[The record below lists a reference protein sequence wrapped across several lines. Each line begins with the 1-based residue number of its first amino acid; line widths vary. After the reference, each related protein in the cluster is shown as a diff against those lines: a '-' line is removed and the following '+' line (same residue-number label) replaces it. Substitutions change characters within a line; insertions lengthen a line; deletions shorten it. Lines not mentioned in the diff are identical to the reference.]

1 MGGKL
6 KPLIIYANKYPFSLN
21 EATRKQILE
30 RYVARYINH
39 VTTQKE
45 ASNGGNA
52 CSNSLVVGTSGSA
65 AALHSSGNIIDS
77 KHRNFFIDL
86 FSKLSLE
93 IILHQF
99 IFQLTKES
107 RLSEL

>member
-1 MGGKL
+1 MITFSKDSHFL
-6 KPLIIYANKYPFSLN
+6 QTTSNIFSLN

-52 CSNSLVVGTSGSA
+52 CSNNLVVGTSGSA
-65 AALHSSGNIIDS
+65 AALHSSGIMMDYISQKDKN
-77 KHRNFFIDL
+77 
-86 FSKLSLE
+86 
-93 IILHQF
+93 
-99 IFQLTKES
+99 
-107 RLSEL
+107 

>member
-1 MGGKL
+1 MMIKL
-6 KPLIIYANKYPFSLN
+6 FLKIAIFYKTLEIFFSLN

-45 ASNGGNA
+45 ASNGGNG

-65 AALHSSGNIIDS
+65 AALHSSGRIIDYS
-77 KHRNFFIDL
+77 SQNGKYLYI
-86 FSKLSLE
+86 
-93 IILHQF
+93 
-99 IFQLTKES
+99 
-107 RLSEL
+107 